1 MSKPHRA
8 IAQCP
13 VPLEK
18 WKLCYFYQKS
28 LEKQKLNLSC
38 CALFHMKI
46 KVSLKYSVSY
56 CIKKKNWWKDTR
68 LSQKSTNSWRFQVNI
83 YRILFENRFNKNL
96 YFLEEVYEIW
106 ITKYLFSDKVLY
118 EFPQPFKVSR
128 ICYNFLVS
136 TI

>member
-1 MSKPHRA
+1 MKRHQIVSKS
-8 IAQCP
+8 
-13 VPLEK
+13 
-18 WKLCYFYQKS
+18 F
-28 LEKQKLNLSC
+28 N
-38 CALFHMKI
+38 
-46 KVSLKYSVSY
+46 
-56 CIKKKNWWKDTR
+56 
-68 LSQKSTNSWRFQVNI
+68 NSWRFQVNI